1 MTFIKELIIPE
12 NKIELRKFYG
22 DTLSDKIIN
31 HNSSNNTKICFLD
44 LETTGLDKAN
54 DKIIELAVKLV
65 SVDNNS
71 GDLIGII
78 NQYESFQ
85 DPEEPIDEKV
95 SKVNGITNDMVD
107 DHAINWAPVEEI
119 LESTDIIVA
128 HNAGFDRAFMDR
140 YLPLS
145 KDKIWVCSVN
155 DVDWLERG
163 FTSSKQELL
172 CIWHGF
178 FYDSHRAMSD
188 VDALINLLTHESY
201 KTNIPILELIENAS
215 NSIYKVSAIN
225 SSYETKDILK
235 ANGYYW
241 DGAKRCWWKNLL
253 FEEIEIEKNWLANN
267 VYGGDFIGMVE
278 EISLTDKY
286 K

>member
-1 MTFIKELIIPE
+1 MTFIKELIVPE

-188 VDALINLLTHESY
+188 VDALINLLTR
-201 KTNIPILELIENAS
+201 
-215 NSIYKVSAIN
+215 IYPFWN
-225 SSYETKDILK
+225 
-235 ANGYYW
+235 
-241 DGAKRCWWKNLL
+241 
-253 FEEIEIEKNWLANN
+253 
-267 VYGGDFIGMVE
+267 
-278 EISLTDKY
+278 
-286 K
+286 